1 MKKRFLVLALLVMAM
16 CLGGCGDNNGGT
28 TTSATTPDTTEEVTS
43 GNTEDANDTEEAN
56 DVEEANDAEEADN
69 TIEVKLTSSSPSRPF
84 TVTIN
89 FPANEA
95 GDEADC
101 ETEVK
106 TSSVIFKN
114 DKITIEAKLGS
125 FVYNSYADYK
135 EKYGDKETNYANYV
149 EYWEDP
155 DFDSHKGTVMPVKT
169 NIAGLEAMAFDF
181 DSSMK
186 YTLNNSD
193 FYSDSQF
200 DIIVSS
206 NDNSVKISELLED
219 AEVKAI
225 IDSIKISN

>member
-28 TTSATTPDTTEEVTS
+28 TTSDTTPETTSETTSEVT
-43 GNTEDANDTEEAN
+43 GGDTEENN
-56 DVEEANDAEEADN
+56 DVEGANDEEEADN

-125 FVYNSYADYK
+125 FVYNTYADYK
-135 EKYGDKETNYANYV
+135 EKYGDKEANYANYV

-155 DFDSHKGTVMPVKT
+155 DFDGHKGTVMPVKT

-200 DIIVSS
+200 DIVVTS
-206 NDNSVKISELLED
+206 NDKSVKISELLED

-225 IDSIKISN
+225 IDSIKIGD